1 MKSFGKTIVLLILII
16 VMALGGLLWFDYL
29 GVVNARSLFSPLYKA
44 MGKEPQTSV
53 TSTSSKPIVADLDQ
67 DRINKQLEAIEIQRQ
82 ELSRREE
89 DVAQREK
96 LNEQIATEL
105 SNREKSQE
113 EREKTFKQ
121 NIKKYDDKNVNIEQ
135 IAANL
140 NGMAPQNSVSILLAM
155 DDQVV
160 IDVLRKV
167 EEIAKRTG
175 TASMGSYWLSL
186 MPAERAAE
194 IQRKMLSKPESL
206 N

>member
-1 MKSFGKTIVLLILII
+1 
-16 VMALGGLLWFDYL
+16 MALGGLLWFDYL

-44 MGKEPQTSV
+44 MGKEPQNSV

>member
-1 MKSFGKTIVLLILII
+1 MKSLGKTIVLLILII

-29 GVVNARSLFSPLYKA
+29 GVVNARALFSPLYKA

>member
-1 MKSFGKTIVLLILII
+1 
-16 VMALGGLLWFDYL
+16 
-29 GVVNARSLFSPLYKA
+29 
-44 MGKEPQTSV
+44 
-53 TSTSSKPIVADLDQ
+53 
-67 DRINKQLEAIEIQRQ
+67 
-82 ELSRREE
+82 
-89 DVAQREK
+89 
-96 LNEQIATEL
+96 
-105 SNREKSQE
+105 
-113 EREKTFKQ
+113 
-121 NIKKYDDKNVNIEQ
+121 
-135 IAANL
+135 
-140 NGMAPQNSVSILLAM
+140 MAPQNSVSILLAM

>member
-1 MKSFGKTIVLLILII
+1 
-16 VMALGGLLWFDYL
+16 MALGGLLWFDYL

-53 TSTSSKPIVADLDQ
+53 ISTSSKPIVADLDQ